1 MKIARTR
8 VPLDSSPV
16 QALISVHGN
25 NTRPE
30 CPSRIEEVSR
40 KGWGSTFW
48 GRDSTTNWFHIPFTV
63 PNLVNGEN
71 PKLSRVFLF
80 FHNTSRS
87 PILSVHL
94 YDGAKLLKAF
104 DKLGVFGEHAGKP
117 DASNTFRLDKPVE
130 LKQGL
135 GVSVN
140 VAFPADTTEKP
151 PRWILFTSAMAE
163 FRA

>member
-16 QALISVHGN
+16 QALISVHGT

-30 CPSRIEEVSR
+30 YPSRIEEVSR

-48 GRDSTTNWFHIPFTV
+48 GRDATTNWFHIPFTV
-63 PNLVNGEN
+63 PNLVNGES

-104 DKLGVFGEHAGKP
+104 DKLGVFGEHASKP
-117 DASNTFRLDKPVE
+117 DTANTFRLDKPVE

-140 VAFPADTTEKP
+140 VAFPADATEKP

>member
-1 MKIARTR
+1 MKITRTR
-8 VPLDSSPV
+8 VPLDASPV
-16 QALISVHGN
+16 QTILTVHGN
-25 NTRPE
+25 AAEPE
-30 CPSRIEEVSR
+30 YPTRIEEVSR

-48 GRDSTTNWFHIPFTV
+48 GRDSTTNWFHIPFTA
-63 PNLVNGEN
+63 PNLINGET

-94 YDGAKLLKAF
+94 YDGAKLIKGF
-104 DKLGVFGEHAGKP
+104 DKLGLFGEHATKQ
-117 DASNTFRLDKPVE
+117 STHNTFRLDKPVE

-140 VAFPADTTEKP
+140 VAFPADTSEKP
-151 PRWILFTSAMAE
+151 PRWILFTSVMAE

>member
-1 MKIARTR
+1 MKLARTR
-8 VPLDSSPV
+8 VQPDNSPV
-16 QALISVHGN
+16 HSLISVHGN
-25 NTRPE
+25 AAEPE
-30 CPSRIEEVSR
+30 YPNRIEEVSR
-40 KGWGSTFW
+40 KGWGATFW
-48 GRDSTTNWFHIPFTV
+48 GRDSTTNWFHIPFTT
-63 PNLVNGEN
+63 PGLLGDAT
-71 PKLSRVFLF
+71 PKLARVYLF

-94 YDGAKLLKAF
+94 YDGAKLIKAF
-104 DKLGVFGEHAGKP
+104 DKLGIFGEHAGKP
-117 DASNTFRLDKPVE
+117 DGFNTFRLDKPVA

-140 VAFPADTTEKP
+140 VAFPADAAEKP